1 MQPGRDST
9 DGQPGSPRRPHPA
22 SSYRA
27 SKLDSVS
34 DNNSAG
40 TRFLWT
46 PGCATGIGSMPG
58 TDPAEAMRIVL
69 GELPDVPHLA
79 ELPARGVGADLTG
92 RTAGLLIDLPVETTP
107 AGWRFAGRPGR
118 DLSRARG
125 LLATDLDVLEETA
138 GGYRGPLKI
147 QVCGP
152 WTLAATIELTR
163 SQDPAL
169 ADPGAVA
176 ELAESL
182 AEGVAA
188 HVDEVRKR
196 VPGAHVLLQLD
207 EPALPMVLAGGVPTA
222 SGLNRLP
229 VPEAADAEARLRAVI
244 GAAQAFTVVHCCAPA
259 VPFGMIRA
267 VGAEAVSF
275 DLGLLRREEEDGLAE
290 AVEAGMGILAG
301 AVTATAQDAAE
312 RAGTALPDPG
322 VTARRVAGL
331 WRRMGWPAASGAGRA
346 AVAGQVVLTP
356 ACGLAG
362 ASPGYARAALAHCRE
377 AARLLPELIE
387 EG

>member
-1 MQPGRDST
+1 
-9 DGQPGSPRRPHPA
+9 
-22 SSYRA
+22 
-27 SKLDSVS
+27 
-34 DNNSAG
+34 
-40 TRFLWT
+40 
-46 PGCATGIGSMPG
+46 MPG
-58 TDPAEAMRIVL
+58 TDPAEAMRIIL
-69 GELPDVPHLA
+69 GELPELPHLA

-92 RTAGLLIDLPVETTP
+92 RTAGLLVDLPVEATP
-107 AGWRFAGRPGR
+107 SGWRFAGRPGR
-118 DLSRARG
+118 DLSRARS

-138 GGYRGPLKI
+138 AGYRGPLKI

-152 WTLAATIELTR
+152 WTLAATTELAR
-163 SQDPAL
+163 SQEAAL

-176 ELAESL
+176 DLTASL

-188 HVDEVRKR
+188 HVGEARKR
-196 VPGAHVLLQLD
+196 VPGAQVLLQLD
-207 EPALPMVLAGGVPTA
+207 EPALPMVLAASVPTA

-229 VPEAADAEARLRAVI
+229 APEPADAEAHLSAVI
-244 GAAQAFTVVHCCAPA
+244 QAAGAFAIVHCCAPS

-290 AVEAGMGILAG
+290 AAEVGLGILAG
-301 AVTATAQDAAE
+301 AVPATAP
-312 RAGTALPDPG
+312 GTAEGGTGQLPGPG
-322 VTARRVAGL
+322 ETARRVVEL
-331 WRRMGWPAASGAGRA
+331 WRRMGWPGATGAGPA
-346 AVAGQVVLTP
+346 EVAGQVVLTP